1 MGVDVG
7 HGRADG
13 VSWTFT
19 RLFSISGL
27 KLLSFRRC
35 AASPCCEVPH
45 QERAC
50 HVVGAGT
57 RTARGGTAAGG
68 GLGDGP
74 AVGRPRPGP
83 TASEAAAAV
92 DSPTGLIPWWIDQ
105 VIKTPRSV
113 LNVL

>member
-50 HVVGAGT
+50 HVVGAGR

-68 GLGDGP
+68 GAGRWSRGRTPPAGP
-74 AVGRPRPGP
+74 HR
-83 TASEAAAAV
+83 
-92 DSPTGLIPWWIDQ
+92 Q
-105 VIKTPRSV
+105 
-113 LNVL
+113 